1 MPFAGLYF
9 LGSCLCAFLLEGI
22 PKNTLVW
29 GLGTSPGFPVLTDPL
44 YIIVRSLVSQ
54 PYLG

>member
-22 PKNTLVW
+22 PKNTLV
-29 GLGTSPGFPVLTDPL
+29 SPHEDLPWIPGPD
-44 YIIVRSLVSQ
+44 
-54 PYLG
+54 